1 MICNACPR
9 QCGVDRDKTL
19 GACKMSNT
27 VRVAKI
33 MVHSWEE
40 PPISGTRGSGTI
52 FFSGCNL
59 GCVYCQNRDIS
70 HTGYGKEMTIS
81 ELAGAMLD
89 LQKKGVHNINLVT
102 PTHFAS
108 QIREAI
114 DLVKGE
120 LKIPIVY
127 NTSGYELF
135 SEIAKMS
142 GYVDVFLTDIKYFSP
157 ELSKKYSNASNYFE
171 CAISAFGKMLELA
184 PKCVFDENGVMLSGV
199 ILRHL
204 VLPTMRND
212 SKEILNRVASF
223 YGTSDFKLSLM
234 CQYTPEFCDD
244 KFKEIKRKITTFEY
258 QSVLEHALSLGFD
271 GYMQDI
277 SSANTIYTP
286 NFKENI

>member
-9 QCGVDRDKTL
+9 QCGVDRDKVL

-40 PPISGTRGSGTI
+40 PPISGTLGSGTI
-52 FFSGCNL
+52 FFSGCSL

-70 HTGYGKEMTIS
+70 HTGYGKEMNVLD
-81 ELAGAMLD
+81 LANAMLD
-89 LQKKGVHNINLVT
+89 LQARGVHNINLVT
-102 PTHFAS
+102 PTHFS
-108 QIREAI
+108 YQIREAI
-114 DLVKGE
+114 SLVRNE

-127 NTSGYELF
+127 NTSGYELA
-135 SEIAKMS
+135 SEIEKMA

-171 CAISAFGKMLELA
+171 CAISALGKMLELA
-184 PKCVFDENGVMLSGV
+184 PRCVFDENGIMQSGV

-212 SKEILNRVASF
+212 SKEILNKVASL

-277 SSANTIYTP
+277 SSASTIYTP
-286 NFKENI
+286 NFKEKT

>member
-9 QCGVDRDKTL
+9 QCGVDRDKVL

-40 PPISGTRGSGTI
+40 PPISGTLGSGTI
-52 FFSGCNL
+52 FFSGCSL

-70 HTGYGKEMTIS
+70 HTGYGKEMNALD
-81 ELAGAMLD
+81 LANAMLD
-89 LQKKGVHNINLVT
+89 LQARGVHNINLVT
-102 PTHFAS
+102 PTHFS
-108 QIREAI
+108 YQIREAI
-114 DLVKGE
+114 SLVRNE

-127 NTSGYELF
+127 NTSGYEL
-135 SEIAKMS
+135 SCEIEKMA

-171 CAISAFGKMLELA
+171 CAISALGKMLELA
-184 PKCVFDENGVMLSGV
+184 PRCVFDENGIMQSGV

-212 SKEILNRVASF
+212 SKEILNKVASL
-223 YGTSDFKLSLM
+223 YGTRDFKLSLM

-277 SSANTIYTP
+277 SSASTIYTP
-286 NFKENI
+286 NFKEKT

>member
-9 QCGVDRDKTL
+9 QCGVDRDKVT

-81 ELAGAMLD
+81 ELAEAMLD

-114 DLVKGE
+114 DLVRGE

-127 NTSGYELF
+127 NTSGYEL
-135 SEIAKMS
+135 SCEIAKMS

-184 PKCVFDENGVMLSGV
+184 PKCVFDENGIMLSGV

-212 SKEILNRVASF
+212 SKEILNRVASL

>member
-9 QCGVDRDKTL
+9 QCGVDRDKAL

-33 MVHSWEE
+33 MVHRWEE
-40 PPISGTRGSGTI
+40 PPISGTNGSGTI

-70 HTGYGKEMTIS
+70 HIGHGKEMTTA
-81 ELAGAMLD
+81 ELARAMLD
-89 LQKKGVHNINLVT
+89 LQAKGVHNINLVT
-102 PTHFAS
+102 PTHFS
-108 QIREAI
+108 YQIREAI
-114 DLVKGE
+114 DLVRCE

-127 NTSGYELF
+127 NTSGYELDT
-135 SEIAKMS
+135 EIEKMT

-157 ELSKKYSNASNYFE
+157 ELSKKYSNAKDYFE
-171 CAISAFGKMLELA
+171 NAIKALGAMLKIA
-184 PKCVFDENGVMLSGV
+184 PKCVFDKHGIMQGGV

-212 SKEILNRVASF
+212 SKKILSEVASL
-223 YGTSDFKLSLM
+223 YGTADLKLSLM

-258 QSVLEHALSLGFD
+258 QSVLEYAINLGFD
-271 GYMQDI
+271 GYTQDI

-286 NFKENI
+286 DFDI